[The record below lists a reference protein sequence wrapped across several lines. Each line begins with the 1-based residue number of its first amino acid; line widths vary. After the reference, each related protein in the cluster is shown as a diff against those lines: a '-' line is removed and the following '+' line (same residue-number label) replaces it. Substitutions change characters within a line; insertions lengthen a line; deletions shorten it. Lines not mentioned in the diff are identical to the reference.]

1 VKPRR
6 CSAPA
11 VIVCIALALIAWAAV
26 SRGGGTV
33 QAASS
38 IAFVQST
45 SIAQTGGRTASKAFP
60 DNVTSGHL
68 IIVGSFVGLGASVSV
83 TDSLGNTFTQV
94 AHQTV
99 ASDHDADVFVGTVAS
114 SGADTITVNAGSGEN
129 VYAFSMHEYS
139 GVSATVDASATA
151 QGNSTAAASG
161 SLTTVTSNDLVFA
174 WFTNGSNHKN
184 ENFSSLNSAY
194 TMREMSGT
202 GTLQCYAFANCV
214 ESGDLVAGATLT
226 TNATATLNVS
236 DIWSATVIAFKGAGP
251 VLVSG
256 LACNPTTLG
265 PSAVSTCTV
274 TLTQTAATVSS
285 VTLASNNT
293 SLTVPASVTVAAGAT
308 TATFSAT
315 TAATI
320 ASDQSATVAA
330 TLGSSSST
338 ATINLVPAVVTPVLV
353 SGVACIPASLGQ
365 GAVSICTVTLNQTA
379 LTGGS
384 SVTLASNNASL
395 TVPAAITIGAGATTA
410 TFSAIAAAIIASN
423 QSATVTATLGSSS
436 QSAAISLVA
445 SVTPTALVCTP
456 TSLGPNAS
464 STCTVTL
471 NQSAPSSGT
480 SVTLTS
486 NDTLLTVPASVMV
499 AAGATTATFSATAS
513 ANIASNQSA
522 MITATAS
529 GISRTATIDLVMT
542 PGQAITFV
550 QSTSTAQTGGR
561 TASKAFPDGVT
572 SDHLIIVGS
581 FVDLGATVSVT
592 DSLGNT
598 FTQVAHQT
606 VASDHDADVFVG
618 TAGSSGA
625 DTITLN
631 AGSGKNVYAFSIHE
645 YSGVTTTVDAS
656 ATAQGSS
663 TAAASGS
670 LTTITPNDLIF
681 AWFTNGSNH
690 KNENFSSLNS
700 AYTKREMS
708 GTGTTQCYAY
718 ANCVESG
725 DLVAGA
731 TLTTNAT
738 ATLDVADIWSATVV
752 ALKGAGST
760 LGDTTPPTVPTN
772 LSASAVSQ
780 SQINLSWSPSTDN
793 VGVAGY
799 QVFRNGTMIGNSS
812 GTSFSDTPLSA
823 STTYTYTVTAFD
835 AAGNV
840 SAQSLPASATTL
852 PPGIPPPSGVPSLVH
867 STASENSQGN
877 TGTGGNTTVYSA
889 NIDPVIPGNCLGVA
903 FGWSTY
909 YSQPSGFAPTD
920 DKGDKFYQVA
930 ENPDDTTN
938 YYKMQVWMTPPI
950 TSGARYVSI
959 PFGVQTTEVQA
970 IVFEVAN
977 CGATSGAIVDGQS
990 SNTGSGTA
998 VTAGSLTPGTSGDLL
1013 LQFAVVDTASC
1024 SGSQCKRT
1032 IPAATGVSAFSQSNI
1047 TWALRHAEL
1056 LDGTLM
1062 QGGVYSSATAIDPEM
1077 TLASSGGWISIAI
1090 AIKGAS
1096 GGGAPTG
1103 PNISSIQHV
1112 SMWST
1117 AQSGP
1122 GYANPSVTQF
1132 PSACATDCTVVVA
1145 VNGGCDISSISY
1157 GGTPLSKRLTY
1168 IGPGAS
1174 ETEQFFDLVGY
1185 TPDNADKFSIT
1196 PDLGCTSVNGY
1207 DWTWTLVFYDF
1218 ADTYSFSFDKV
1229 TSPGASGYVTGSCSG
1244 ATCDTVG
1251 ASITPAVSSGIL
1263 LTEAS
1268 QWYNQVSGI
1277 STPWLLDVIY
1287 DSTLYQSPALDEQ
1300 NGWAHYYNTST
1311 SSETPT
1317 WNYIST
1323 AQVAGFW
1330 ASASISYSAVVS
1342 P

>member
-1 VKPRR
+1 
-6 CSAPA
+6 
-11 VIVCIALALIAWAAV
+11 
-26 SRGGGTV
+26 
-33 QAASS
+33 
-38 IAFVQST
+38 
-45 SIAQTGGRTASKAFP
+45 
-60 DNVTSGHL
+60 L
-68 IIVGSFVGLGASVSV
+68 IIVGSFVGLGAAASV

-94 AHQTV
+94 SHQTV
-99 ASDHDADVFVGTVAS
+99 ASDHDADVFVGTAAS

-129 VYAFSMHEYS
+129 VYAFSIHEYS
-139 GVSATVDASATA
+139 GVTTTVDASVTA
-151 QGNSTAAASG
+151 QGNSTAVASG

-174 WFTNGSNHKN
+174 WFTNGSNFRN
-184 ENFSSLNSAY
+184 ENFSSLDSAY
-194 TMREMSGT
+194 TKREMSGT
-202 GTLQCYAFANCV
+202 GTLQCYAYANCV
-214 ESGDLVAGATLT
+214 ESGDLVAGTTLT

-236 DIWSATVIAFKGAGP
+236 DIWSATVVAFKGA
-251 VLVSG
+251 VLV
-256 LACNPTTLG
+256 
-265 PSAVSTCTV
+265 
-274 TLTQTAATVSS
+274 
-285 VTLASNNT
+285 
-293 SLTVPASVTVAAGAT
+293 
-308 TATFSAT
+308 
-315 TAATI
+315 
-320 ASDQSATVAA
+320 
-330 TLGSSSST
+330 
-338 ATINLVPAVVTPVLV
+338 
-353 SGVACIPASLGQ
+353 
-365 GAVSICTVTLNQTA
+365 
-379 LTGGS
+379 TGG
-384 SVTLASNNASL
+384 
-395 TVPAAITIGAGATTA
+395 AA
-410 TFSAIAAAIIASN
+410 
-423 QSATVTATLGSSS
+423 
-436 QSAAISLVA
+436 
-445 SVTPTALVCTP
+445 PTALICVP

-471 NQSAPSSGT
+471 NQAAPTGGSSVTLSSTIAALTVPTSVTVAAGATSASFAATTGTLVTSQNATVTATLNSVSQSATISLVATMAPTALVCAPTSLGPNASSTCTVTLNQAAPTGGSSVSLSSTNAALTVPASVTVAAGATSASFGATTGTLVTSQNATVTATLNSVSQSATISLVAIMAPTALVCAPTSLGPNASSTCTVTLNQAAPTGGT

-486 NDTLLTVPASVMV
+486 SDTSLTVPASVTV
-499 AAGATTATFSATAS
+499 AAGTAAATFSAIAAAT
-513 ANIASNQSA
+513 IASSQSA
-522 MITATAS
+522 TITAAAGSISQTA
-529 GISRTATIDLVMT
+529 IIDLVMT
-542 PGQAITFV
+542 PALAITFV
-550 QSTSTAQTGGR
+550 QSTSTSQTGGR
-561 TASKAFPDGVT
+561 TASKAFPNSVT
-572 SDHLIIVGS
+572 SAHLIIVGV
-581 FVDLGATVSVT
+581 FVDLGATESVT
-592 DSLGNT
+592 DTMGDT
-598 FTQVAHQT
+598 FIQVAHQT

-625 DTITLN
+625 DTITVN

-645 YSGVTTTVDAS
+645 YSGVTAIVDAS
-656 ATAQGSS
+656 ATAQGNS
-663 TAAASGS
+663 ADAASGS
-670 LTTITPNDLIF
+670 LTTVTPNDLVF

-708 GTGTTQCYAY
+708 GSGTTQCYGY

-731 TLTTNAT
+731 ILTTNAT
-738 ATLDVADIWSATVV
+738 ATLNVADIWSATVV
-752 ALKGAGST
+752 ALRGAGSI
-760 LGDTTPPTVPTN
+760 LDTTPPTVPTN
-772 LSASAVSQ
+772 LAATAISQ
-780 SQINLSWSPSTDN
+780 SQINLSWSASTDN

-799 QVFRNGTMIGNSS
+799 QIFQNGALIATSS
-812 GTSFSDTPLSA
+812 GTSFSDTSLTA

-852 PPGIPPPSGVPSLVH
+852 PPGIPPPSGVPTLVH

-877 TGTGGNTTVYSA
+877 VGTGGNTTVYIA
-889 NIDPVIPGNCLGVA
+889 NIDPVISGNCLGVA

-970 IVFEVAN
+970 IVFEVTN
-977 CGATSGAIVDGQS
+977 CGATSAAIVDGHS

-1013 LQFAVVDTASC
+1013 LQFVVVDTASC

-1032 IPAATGVSAFSQSNI
+1032 IPAATGVTGFSQSNI

-1062 QGGVYSSATAIDPEM
+1062 QDGVYSSATAINPEM
-1077 TLASSGGWISIAI
+1077 TLASSEGWISIAI

-1096 GGGAPTG
+1096 GGGTPTG

-1117 AQSGP
+1117 AQGGP

-1157 GGTPLSKRLTY
+1157 GGTPLNKRLTY
-1168 IGPGAS
+1168 TSPGAS

-1185 TPDNADKFSIT
+1185 TPNNAFTFSIT

-1251 ASITPAVSSGIL
+1251 PSITPATSSGIL
-1263 LTEAS
+1263 LTETS
-1268 QWYNQVSGI
+1268 QWYNQVSGV
-1277 STPWLLDVIY
+1277 SGPWLVDVIY
-1287 DSTLYQSPALDEQ
+1287 DSILYQSPALDEQ

-1323 AQVAGFW
+1323 AQVVGFW
-1330 ASASISYSAVVS
+1330 ATASVSYSATVS